1 MKSLILLNINSCNIG
16 NVGTRLWKDFLHVT
30 GENTHLMPWIRMGSA
45 VFQTDFLAVEMRRGK
60 VALLWDL
67 GSGSTRVEYPDLQI
81 DNNKWH
87 RIHATR

>member
-1 MKSLILLNINSCNIG
+1 M
-16 NVGTRLWKDFLHVT
+16 LHAKIHEPET
-30 GENTHLMPWIRMGSA
+30 AHSMLCISPA

-67 GSGSTRVEYPDLQI
+67 GSGSTRVEYPDYQI

>member
-1 MKSLILLNINSCNIG
+1 M
-16 NVGTRLWKDFLHVT
+16 LHVKIHKT
-30 GENTHLMPWIRMGSA
+30 ETACSVPSISISPA

-67 GSGSTRVEYPDLQI
+67 GSGSTRVEYPDFQI